1 MGKLNKVRLLG
12 ELVEVVE
19 SVQGEEEFCEQL
31 QHRLMDFRRTGF
43 RDMEP
48 LMFGSKDQADLV
60 GQPLERFRFAEAIAY
75 LDQNMRLDRDLYQLA
90 EESLKRFKSQRA
102 VMYTRATEAQNKFY
116 DLLDQL
122 VEGEHCS
129 NMNVLVRSELHE
141 LSGARKCLRRV
152 VNQMIMHPLTERTY
166 SETMRLIKCLVA
178 KLCVLMPFHIPCTIH
193 WGLIRNEEVTQLAN
207 SLSDELACLQLELLR
222 QREQLSLARRME
234 QERTSGHLLELHVG
248 NAKASD
254 EEMSERSDR
263 QTLIEMQAA
272 RPQQFSDSGYGTDR
286 DSDSS
291 STTDQWRSSDQR
303 SVQQSADE
311 TATRRQNFAE
321 AMRRYKEVHRR
332 RMDEL
337 SDNQQTCSI

>member
-129 NMNVLVRSELHE
+129 NMNVVTGAQRVARAVRGTKMSAPSRQSDDYAPPHGENVQRDNAPDQVFGGQAVRPH
-141 LSGARKCLRRV
+141 AIPHTV
-152 VNQMIMHPLTERTY
+152 HHPLGTDPQRGGDPT
-166 SETMRLIKCLVA
+166 
-178 KLCVLMPFHIPCTIH
+178 
-193 WGLIRNEEVTQLAN
+193 GQLA
-207 SLSDELACLQLELLR
+207 
-222 QREQLSLARRME
+222 
-234 QERTSGHLLELHVG
+234 ER
-248 NAKASD
+248 
-254 EEMSERSDR
+254 
-263 QTLIEMQAA
+263 
-272 RPQQFSDSGYGTDR
+272 
-286 DSDSS
+286 
-291 STTDQWRSSDQR
+291 
-303 SVQQSADE
+303 
-311 TATRRQNFAE
+311 
-321 AMRRYKEVHRR
+321 
-332 RMDEL
+332 
-337 SDNQQTCSI
+337 